1 MTCKYI
7 LITNACILRNVML
20 FGFFFKYCAKQNKD
34 TNWPLCIYMDVLS
47 SSNPYFECFISFTT
61 TIYEYVLRFTRK
73 RFERCN
79 LCKNDLLVMRR
90 PGRDSS
96 DSLISSHLRP
106 LFGKWFS
113 VWWIID
119 DSKQYKMVV
128 GVDLIGNTDAIANY
142 NAGMLSVLQEVLPRP
157 NENIIFQ
164 MQFKKTV
171 KSWIPMLY
179 FPRKPQTN
187 SFFNFLLSSPVLPL
201 QGCRTWSE
209 IPRVSRQLEQHKNV
223 KASKCNWEST
233 KPCQGVRRAEKPM
246 NIVMK
251 KTSENKPD
259 GFFLFKRSSGLMRVQ
274 FHNYG
279 KSTQAD
285 GEKLQQSTTI
295 HSLKPCSS

>member
-1 MTCKYI
+1 
-7 LITNACILRNVML
+7 
-20 FGFFFKYCAKQNKD
+20 
-34 TNWPLCIYMDVLS
+34 
-47 SSNPYFECFISFTT
+47 
-61 TIYEYVLRFTRK
+61 
-73 RFERCN
+73 
-79 LCKNDLLVMRR
+79 MRR

-128 GVDLIGNTDAIANY
+128 GVDLIGNTDSIANY

-157 NENIIFQ
+157 NEYIIFQ

-274 FHNYG
+274 FHNYA

-285 GEKLQQSTTI
+285 GEKTPTKHNNPLTQTLFKLI
-295 HSLKPCSS
+295 IYHNSSVSCQAGTKGRWFSQGHDESKIGNKHFNTC